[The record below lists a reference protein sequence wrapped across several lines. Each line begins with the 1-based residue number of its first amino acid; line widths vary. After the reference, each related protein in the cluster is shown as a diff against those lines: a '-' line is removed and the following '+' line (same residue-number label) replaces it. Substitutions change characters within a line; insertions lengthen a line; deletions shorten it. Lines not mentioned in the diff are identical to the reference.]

1 MEHSSDELYQW
12 HRHVV
17 AVATLWAYDLLLQFQ
32 KEATFLAKANKN
44 VAKFLYIGA
53 RYMPLLVVISG
64 FTFGQVSHM
73 ENVDCQTVGDLARA
87 FGMIAAF
94 CAESIFVLRT
104 CAMWGVKH
112 LLRRV
117 MFMIV
122 VSITVTGLVICN
134 FVPGQYEFVPDV
146 PACKALQVAEAQRL
160 LVVLLAFL
168 ILELVLVISTTVRA
182 AKNYRSTPR
191 PLLTLLL
198 THHMFYYGCGF
209 LFSTINVLCV
219 ALFEYRY
226 ATVFFN
232 PQITMHAIL
241 ATRMHYQLWESEDFR
256 GSRQS
261 EQYYMSSLF
270 WQSPQETA
278 TP

>member
-1 MEHSSDELYQW
+1 MVTSVVPQDDFLMAVWSIQVMNYTN
-12 HRHVV
+12 V

-122 VSITVTGLVICN
+122 VVCI
-134 FVPGQYEFVPDV
+134 PD
-146 PACKALQVAEAQRL
+146 Q
-160 LVVLLAFL
+160 
-168 ILELVLVISTTVRA
+168 IS
-182 AKNYRSTPR
+182 
-191 PLLTLLL
+191 
-198 THHMFYYGCGF
+198 C
-209 LFSTINVLCV
+209 
-219 ALFEYRY
+219 
-226 ATVFFN
+226 
-232 PQITMHAIL
+232 
-241 ATRMHYQLWESEDFR
+241 
-256 GSRQS
+256 
-261 EQYYMSSLF
+261 
-270 WQSPQETA
+270 
-278 TP
+278 